1 MFTIFTC
8 VMSRVTPSEPGLPNV
23 IGIPSMAGGFSF
35 GQVDSTQAM
44 LCLPMANRKEEILSK
59 KEVGLSTKDIFGS

>member
-1 MFTIFTC
+1 MFSIFTC
-8 VMSRVTPSEPGLPNV
+8 VICHVSHTVSLGYL

-59 KEVGLSTKDIFGS
+59 KDWELVEMALG

>member
-1 MFTIFTC
+1 MLCHVSNT
-8 VMSRVTPSEPGLPNV
+8 VSLGYL

-44 LCLPMANRKEEILSK
+44 LCLPMANQKEEILSK
-59 KEVGLSTKDIFGS
+59 KDWELVGMALG